1 MLEPVFLS
9 LPICAAVRG
18 LNPQASDTFHL
29 LDEQAQATA
38 ETAKRIAVV
47 SEQTQELSPK

>member
-38 ETAKRIAVV
+38 EIAKRIAVV
-47 SEQTQELSPK
+47 SEQTQELSHK